1 MPYMHHQLFIFQK
14 IKLNTRNEPTETKS
28 PNVSTLFNAFLTFL
42 GNVSYKAQCLY
53 NKILPYSNRAPHIKK
68 IQAIIQAD
76 IEVSDLVFG
85 DWVVTLMKILTITKN
100 NVTIKVILPGI
111 TSDGITKLTWK
122 NRVQKETRA
131 SHSSEIRGSCLTK

>member
-1 MPYMHHQLFIFQK
+1 MPYMQHQLFIFQK

-42 GNVSYKAQCLY
+42 GNVSYKVQCLY
-53 NKILPYSNRAPHIKK
+53 NKMLPYSNRAPHIKK
-68 IQAIIQAD
+68 IHAITQAD

-85 DWVVTLMKILTITKN
+85 DCVVTLMKILTITKN

-111 TSDGITKLTWK
+111 TSDGITKLT
-122 NRVQKETRA
+122 
-131 SHSSEIRGSCLTK
+131 